1 MNVIIEILVFVI
13 ELLVI
18 IGIFAVMI
26 KVVKFAYDK
35 ITSNPRILSHEFL
48 NPKNYL
54 PDEEISTLNQLCYLV
69 MIVCFIVNILYSFI
83 SWGSDANNLIAFDI
97 VLSLIVAMNID
108 GEGRKNKLLL
118 LLLVPVGSLN
128 YLLFF
133 NDGIFILEFFHQVV
147 FIYFIKVYFIKFM
160 KYTQTNSLGITI
172 MLLFSIVFIS
182 FLITMPVENV
192 SPLNSL
198 VMVSNAFTSNGYAI
212 LGKSSLGKL
221 NSIVLVW
228 AGFILSSVGTA
239 TLTVAIIKRH
249 LNSRFDDL
257 EKKIKK
263 NKKN

>member
-1 MNVIIEILVFVI
+1 MNLIFEILVFVI
-13 ELLVI
+13 ELLI
-18 IGIFAVMI
+18 LIGIFAVMI
-26 KVVKFAYDK
+26 KFVKFIYDK
-35 ITSNPRILSHEFL
+35 ITSNPRIMSHEFL

-54 PDEEISTLNQLCYLV
+54 PDEEISTLNQVFYLV
-69 MIVCFIVNILYSFI
+69 MIVCFIVNILYSFVV
-83 SWGSDANNLIAFDI
+83 WGSNMGNMVLFDI
-97 VLSLIVAMNID
+97 VISLIVAREID
-108 GEGRKNKLLL
+108 WKGCKNKLLL
-118 LLLVPVGSLN
+118 LLLVPIGSLN
-128 YLLFF
+128 FITFMNLGIGLLE
-133 NDGIFILEFFHQVV
+133 ILHQLV
-147 FIYFIKVYFIKFM
+147 FIYFIKVYFEKFM

-212 LGKSSLGKL
+212 LGQSSFGKL
-221 NSIVLVW
+221 NAIVLVW
-228 AGFILSSVGTA
+228 AGFILSGVGTA

-257 EKKIKK
+257 EERIKK

>member
-1 MNVIIEILVFVI
+1 MNIILEILVLVI
-13 ELLVI
+13 ELLVF
-18 IGIFAVMI
+18 IGIFAVML
-26 KVVKFAYDK
+26 KVVKFVYGK
-35 ITSNPRILSHEFL
+35 ITSNPRIMSHEFL

-54 PDEEISTLNQLCYLV
+54 PEEEISTLNQVFYLV
-69 MIVCFIVNILYSFI
+69 MIVCFIVNVLYSFVALND
-83 SWGSDANNLIAFDI
+83 SVDNLVLFDI
-97 VLSLIVAMNID
+97 VLSIIVAMGID
-108 GEGRKNKLLL
+108 WKGRKNKLLL
-118 LLLVPVGSLN
+118 LLLVPVGALN
-128 YLLFF
+128 FITFSNVWIL
-133 NDGIFILEFFHQVV
+133 IFEILHQAV
-147 FIYFIKVYFIKFM
+147 FIYFIKVYFDKFM

-212 LGKSSLGKL
+212 LGQSSFGKL

-228 AGFILSSVGTA
+228 SGFILSGVGTA

-257 EKKIKK
+257 EEKIKK
-263 NKKN
+263 NGKN